1 MAKRTTPKNRYLV
14 RMAKDGWFEDSS
26 KNTYYP
32 TLQKARSAIYSKLVK
47 MHNEDYCGYI
57 ICNDK
62 IINRVVWKNG
72 YGVSVRSPQF
82 DTPTESRKLNKDGS
96 LNYTASR
103 KIKKYLQSIKE
114 KRL

>member
-1 MAKRTTPKNRYLV
+1 MAKRTAPKNRYLV

-32 TLQKARSAIYSKLVK
+32 NLQKARSAIYSKLVK

-62 IINRVVWKNG
+62 IINRVVWETDME
-72 YGVSVRSPQF
+72 SVFVPRNSILLP
-82 DTPTESRKLNKDGS
+82 S
-96 LNYTASR
+96 LVN
-103 KIKKYLQSIKE
+103 SI
-114 KRL
+114 RMVL